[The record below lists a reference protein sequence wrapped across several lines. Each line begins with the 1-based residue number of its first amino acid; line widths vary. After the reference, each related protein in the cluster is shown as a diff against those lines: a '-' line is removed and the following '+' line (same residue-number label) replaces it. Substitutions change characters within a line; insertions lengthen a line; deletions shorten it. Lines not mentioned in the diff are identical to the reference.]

1 MQMAL
6 LGAAPAAKPEVRA
19 GGVGGFLTAFMRRT
33 RVETVNAS

>member
-6 LGAAPAAKPEVRA
+6 GQPAAKPEVRA

-33 RVETVNAS
+33 RVETVNG